1 MTISIL
7 RALLC
12 VIGGLT
18 TETILEKK
26 GINILSVK
34 GILIGISV
42 GIVFVLILGFLF
54 SFI

>member
-1 MTISIL
+1 MCDWWVNNRDYI
-7 RALLC
+7 R
-12 VIGGLT
+12 
-18 TETILEKK
+18 KK